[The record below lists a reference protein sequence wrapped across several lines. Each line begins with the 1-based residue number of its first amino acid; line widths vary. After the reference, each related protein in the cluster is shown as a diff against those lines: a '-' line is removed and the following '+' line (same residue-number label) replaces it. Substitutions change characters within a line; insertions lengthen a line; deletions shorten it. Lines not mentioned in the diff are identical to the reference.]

1 MKGAI
6 SPHTDKL
13 LSLLDRALT
22 DEEYEVLSNAAFAIG
37 LLIEHSTIDLSQHL
51 GHILQALHRLFIL
64 PSNATAAQQ
73 NAKDNAAG
81 AVGRIIIRYA
91 NFIPLEQVLPVFLG
105 ALPLKDHLEN
115 RPVFRA
121 LFQLFETHGT
131 LLYPYLDQLL
141 PVFGYVLDPS
151 GKDQLGDDIRP
162 QLIRLIALIS
172 QEAPDKVQAAGLSP
186 YLPGA

>member
-6 SPHTDKL
+6 TPYTENL
-13 LSLLDRALT
+13 LNLLDRALK

-37 LLIEHSTIDLSQHL
+37 LLAEHSTVDLSQHL
-51 GHILQALHRLFIL
+51 GHILQVLHPLFML
-64 PSNATAAQQ
+64 PSNPTTARQ

-81 AVGRIIIRYA
+81 AVGRIIIRHA
-91 NFIPLEQVLPVFLG
+91 SFIPLEQVLPVFLG

-121 LFQLFETHGT
+121 LFQLFETNGG

-141 PVFGYVLDPS
+141 PVFAYVLDPS
-151 GKDQLGDDIRP
+151 GDQLGDEIRA
-162 QLIRLIALIS
+162 QLIRLVGLIN
-172 QEAPDKVQAAGLSP
+172 QEAPQKVQAAGLSP
-186 YLPGA
+186 YLPGV

>member
-6 SPHTDKL
+6 TPHTDNL
-13 LSLLDRALT
+13 LNLLDRALK
-22 DEEYEVLSNAAFAIG
+22 DEDYEVLSNAAFATG
-37 LLIEHSTIDLSQHL
+37 LLIEHSTIDISQHL
-51 GHILQALHRLFIL
+51 GHILQTLHPLFII
-64 PSNATAAQQ
+64 PPDPTTARQ

-91 NFIPLEQVLPVFLG
+91 AFIPLEQVLPIFLG

-121 LFQLFETHGT
+121 LFQLFETNGA

-141 PVFGYVLDPS
+141 PVFAYVLDPT
-151 GKDQLGDDIRP
+151 GKDQLGDEIRA
-162 QLIRLIALIS
+162 QLVRLIALIN
-172 QEAPDKVQAAGLSP
+172 QEASAKVQAAGLSP
-186 YLPGA
+186 YLVGL

>member
-6 SPHTDKL
+6 TPHTDNL
-13 LSLLDRALT
+13 LNLLDRALK

-37 LLIEHSTIDLSQHL
+37 LLIEHSTIDLSRHL
-51 GHILQALHRLFIL
+51 GHILQTLHPLFIL
-64 PSNATAAQQ
+64 PPDPTSARQ

-91 NFIPLEQVLPVFLG
+91 SSIPLEQVLPVFLG

-121 LFQLFETHGT
+121 LFQLFETNGA

-141 PVFGYVLDPS
+141 PVFAFVLDPS
-151 GKDQLGDDIRP
+151 GKDQLGDEIRA
-162 QLIRLIALIS
+162 QLIRFIALIS
-172 QEAPDKVQAAGLSP
+172 QEAPDKVQAAGLNLYSA
-186 YLPGA
+186 GA